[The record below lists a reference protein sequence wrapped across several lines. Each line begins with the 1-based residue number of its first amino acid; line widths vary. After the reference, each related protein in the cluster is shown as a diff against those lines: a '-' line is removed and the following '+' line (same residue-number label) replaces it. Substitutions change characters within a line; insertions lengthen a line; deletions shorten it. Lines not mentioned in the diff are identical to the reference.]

1 MQMMWAA
8 ELKRKSACW
17 CALHEESHQCT
28 AAWQHL
34 YHSEVQVNMG
44 LAESL
49 QDISGFDMGSQ
60 SNPIRDM
67 SGCQSTNELYG
78 GRESPACSSVLC
90 QVLWQ
95 TMDRVLPMAI
105 HPHLCQAALA
115 ALEMSLLSFRSISR
129 LHPSA
134 AMLGTAVRLSVLL
147 SLFSIGKSQMF
158 HMGPCP
164 DPSVQE
170 EFDIN
175 KYLGKWYEIEK
186 LPSTFEKGSCI
197 QANYSLKENGKFKVI
212 NKEMLAN
219 GKINEAEGELMHM
232 DVKQP
237 AKLGVRFNWF
247 MPAAPYWVISTDYEN
262 YSLVYSCT
270 NILWLFHMDY
280 AWIMSRAPDM
290 HPETVEHLKSVLQ
303 SYKIDT
309 DKMMPT
315 DQANCP
321 AEIGFS
327 LNTRRQQALPDILPT
342 AVARAECPLALH
354 LPWQ

>member
-1 MQMMWAA
+1 
-8 ELKRKSACW
+8 
-17 CALHEESHQCT
+17 
-28 AAWQHL
+28 
-34 YHSEVQVNMG
+34 
-44 LAESL
+44 
-49 QDISGFDMGSQ
+49 
-60 SNPIRDM
+60 
-67 SGCQSTNELYG
+67 
-78 GRESPACSSVLC
+78 
-90 QVLWQ
+90 
-95 TMDRVLPMAI
+95 
-105 HPHLCQAALA
+105 
-115 ALEMSLLSFRSISR
+115 
-129 LHPSA
+129 
-134 AMLGTAVRLSVLL
+134 MLGTAVRLSVLL
-147 SLFSIGKSQMF
+147 SLFSIGKGQIF

-219 GKINEAEGELMHM
+219 GKINEAEGEIMHM

-270 NILWLFHMDY
+270 NLLWLFHMDY
-280 AWIMSRAPDM
+280 AWILSRAPEM

-309 DKMMPT
+309 DKMMTT

-321 AEIGFS
+321 AEM
-327 LNTRRQQALPDILPT
+327 
-342 AVARAECPLALH
+342 
-354 LPWQ
+354 